1 MAFSK
6 DTISDY
12 DKVLKY
18 PKDAAFAF
26 PGSDKTQVW
35 VRDGSNF
42 GFTAAE
48 VVSSG
53 ETTKVKLES
62 GEVCSPLLVHAPPS
76 SDW

>member
-18 PKDAAFAF
+18 PKDAAFIL

-35 VRDGSNF
+35 VRDDSVF
-42 GFTAAE
+42 GFTAAD
-48 VVSSG
+48 VVSTSG
-53 ETTKVKLES
+53 DITKVKLES
-62 GEVCSPLLVHAPPS
+62 GEVRVLSEPDV
-76 SDW
+76 

>member
-18 PKDAAFAF
+18 PKDAGFAF
-26 PGSDKTQVW
+26 VPSDKTQVW
-35 VRDGSNF
+35 VRDDSDF
-42 GFTAAE
+42 GFTAAD
-48 VVSSG
+48 VISTSG

-62 GEVCSPLLVHAPPS
+62 GEVCVDGYP
-76 SDW
+76 

>member
-18 PKDAAFAF
+18 PKDAAFSL

-35 VRDGSNF
+35 VRDDSNF
-42 GFTAAE
+42 GFAAAE
-48 VVSSG
+48 VVSTSG
-53 ETTKVKLES
+53 DNTKVKLDS
-62 GEVCSPLLVHAPPS
+62 GEVCMAIFH
-76 SDW
+76 